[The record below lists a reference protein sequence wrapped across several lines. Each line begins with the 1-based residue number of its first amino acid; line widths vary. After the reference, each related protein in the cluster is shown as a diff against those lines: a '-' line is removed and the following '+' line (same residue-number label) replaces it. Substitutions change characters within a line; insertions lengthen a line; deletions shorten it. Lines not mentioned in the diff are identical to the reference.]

1 MLIRKK
7 ILFWFGVFTALAGL
21 VVFASLLAEPSKSG
35 GFLGFSTGR
44 WAALFF
50 NLLLLAGV
58 FFFVYKL
65 QMDQAGKLEAW
76 FSSERNLFN
85 LFFLCIILFGV
96 SFPSALGKIPIVRSY
111 EYFGRISPSLFW
123 LSFASAIFGVI
134 LLAALH
140 QSILRWCRQFFPINE
155 FAPQITKLT
164 PIQYVSMRVIALLY
178 IIFQWASHL
187 QVHVAKSLPDS
198 IDYLF
203 PASFAWNNPVL
214 WTHTKPW
221 GTAVLYKLTGNSPI
235 TIDVVQTILS
245 ALAWLMLAWTFSTV
259 MRSARLRIA
268 TFAFI
273 LCFSLAPSVQM
284 WNHILQSESLSIS
297 LIVFILA
304 VWISLLR
311 RWHSGKLVALI
322 LLFVWWIGTRDTN
335 IYLSLLIAA
344 ILFLAGSIFRTH
356 RYYWAVSVL
365 LVLLSLVNMQ
375 IAEMPTLPRWLYPL
389 TNTVLYRILPN
400 EEFLKYFESNE
411 MPVSTEL
418 LALSGGLAYSDNF
431 AVFNSPA
438 LNDVEKWLFKY
449 GKQVYVRFLLDHP
462 FYTLLSPWQSIDDL
476 LGTDK
481 LTGYAPDHY
490 NPILGWWFG
499 SLYPSSLG
507 LMGLLSLIVIASSLW
522 TKPWHEQQRTFLL
535 MTGFLTLFFP
545 HFYLVWHGDA
555 DEVARHA
562 IQASLQLRLS
572 LWLLL
577 FLSLDSFRKISK

>member
-21 VVFASLLAEPSKSG
+21 AVLTSLLAEPSKSG

-50 NLLLLAGV
+50 NLLILAGV
-58 FFFVYKL
+58 FFFIYRL
-65 QMDQAGKLEAW
+65 QKDQAGKLEAW
-76 FSSERNLFN
+76 FSNEQNLFN
-85 LFFLCIILFGV
+85 LFFLCIIIFGV
-96 SFPSALGKIPIVRSY
+96 SFPSALGKIPVIRHN
-111 EYFGRISPSLFW
+111 EYFGRISPWLFW
-123 LSFASAIFGVI
+123 LSFSSGTFALI
-134 LLAALH
+134 LLVALR
-140 QSILRWCRQFFPINE
+140 QSVLKWLRQFFPFNE
-155 FAPQITKLT
+155 LALQTTTLT
-164 PIQYVSMRVIALLY
+164 TFQYFSIRAGALLY
-178 IIFQWASHL
+178 IIFQWTGHL
-187 QVHVAKSLPDS
+187 QVRAAKSLPDS

-221 GTAVLYKLTGNSPI
+221 GTAVLYKLTGDSPI
-235 TIDVVQTILS
+235 TIDAVQTILS
-245 ALAWLMLAWTFSTV
+245 TLAWLMLAWAFSKV

-268 TFAFI
+268 VFAFI

-284 WNHILQSESLSIS
+284 WNHVLQSESLSIS
-297 LIVFILA
+297 LMISILG

-311 RWHSGKLVALI
+311 RWHWGKLFALI
-322 LLFVWWIGTRDTN
+322 LLFAWWIGARDTN
-335 IYLSLLIAA
+335 IYLGLLIAA
-344 ILFLAGSIFRTH
+344 ILILTGSVFRRH

-365 LVLLSLVNMQ
+365 LILLSLVNMQ

-389 TNTVLYRILPN
+389 TNTVLHRILPN
-400 EEFLKYFESNE
+400 EEFMKYFKSNE

-449 GKQVYVRFLLDHP
+449 GKQVYVRFLLAHP
-462 FYTLLSPWQSIDDL
+462 LYTLISPWQNINDL
-476 LGTDK
+476 LGTEG
-481 LTGYAPDHY
+481 LTGYAPDNY
-490 NPILGWWFG
+490 NPILEWWFG
-499 SLYPSSLG
+499 GLYPNSLW
-507 LMGLLSLIVIASSLW
+507 LMLLLSLTGIAGSLW
-522 TKPWHEQQRTFLL
+522 TKPWREQQRTFLL